1 MHFLYPKFL
10 FALFAIAIPIII
22 HLFNFKRYKTVYF
35 SNVKFL
41 KNVKQETK
49 SKSQL
54 KHILVLISRILII
67 ASLAIAFAQPY
78 IPVNKNIIS
87 NKKQEVSIYVDNS
100 FSMNSENKY
109 GNLLNISKNKAR
121 QIANAFKPNTEFLL
135 LTNDFDSKH
144 QHLVNKEQL
153 IEYLS
158 DVKISSNT
166 KKLSEI
172 ISKQNDF
179 LSSSKEKKK
188 IFLISDFQKNFSDFS
203 KIKKDSDLNVF
214 LVPQETESV
223 NNLFIDSCWFETPKH
238 KINKSEIIHIKIRNN
253 SNESY
258 QNIPVKLLIND
269 TIKALS
275 SFNIEKNSAKII
287 SLTYSNTHTGVH
299 SGKVEITDYPIT
311 YDNTL
316 YFSYLIQSKI
326 KILIINENTDNKFID
341 ALFKNDNNISPT
353 KAQVN
358 NLNFS
363 QIPNY
368 QLIIINSVKR
378 ISSGLSQTL
387 INFAQNGGTL
397 LFLPNFDGDISSYNN
412 FLSDIKS
419 NTIIKIDSQK
429 VKINNINYKNDL
441 YKNAF
446 EKIDNNIDLPI
457 IYKHFLFTKNTYS
470 NNENILTANKQ
481 AILSVLPISK
491 GKIYIFSLPLN
502 DEYSNITKNTL
513 FVPTF
518 YNIALYSQSHYN
530 SYYLIGNDKIIELN
544 RKYVNNDNI
553 FHIINKNLNFDFIPQ
568 KKIINSKIILLINNS
583 IKKAGNYIIKN
594 IEKPINS
601 ISFNYSREESDLE
614 YYSKEELNNLLK
626 KYNLE
631 NFSILES
638 QNKFFTH
645 NLIQINNG
653 KQLWKIFIIIA
664 LIFLAIETLLLRF
677 LK

>member
-1 MHFLYPKFL
+1 MSFLYPAFL
-10 FALFAIAIPIII
+10 YALAAIAIPIII

-223 NNLFIDSCWFETPKH
+223 NNLFIDS
-238 KINKSEIIHIKIRNN
+238 S
-253 SNESY
+253 
-258 QNIPVKLLIND
+258 
-269 TIKALS
+269 
-275 SFNIEKNSAKII
+275 
-287 SLTYSNTHTGVH
+287 
-299 SGKVEITDYPIT
+299 
-311 YDNTL
+311 
-316 YFSYLIQSKI
+316 
-326 KILIINENTDNKFID
+326 
-341 ALFKNDNNISPT
+341 
-353 KAQVN
+353 
-358 NLNFS
+358 
-363 QIPNY
+363 
-368 QLIIINSVKR
+368 
-378 ISSGLSQTL
+378 
-387 INFAQNGGTL
+387 
-397 LFLPNFDGDISSYNN
+397 
-412 FLSDIKS
+412 
-419 NTIIKIDSQK
+419 
-429 VKINNINYKNDL
+429 
-441 YKNAF
+441 
-446 EKIDNNIDLPI
+446 
-457 IYKHFLFTKNTYS
+457 
-470 NNENILTANKQ
+470 
-481 AILSVLPISK
+481 
-491 GKIYIFSLPLN
+491 
-502 DEYSNITKNTL
+502 
-513 FVPTF
+513 
-518 YNIALYSQSHYN
+518 
-530 SYYLIGNDKIIELN
+530 
-544 RKYVNNDNI
+544 
-553 FHIINKNLNFDFIPQ
+553 
-568 KKIINSKIILLINNS
+568 
-583 IKKAGNYIIKN
+583 
-594 IEKPINS
+594 
-601 ISFNYSREESDLE
+601 
-614 YYSKEELNNLLK
+614 
-626 KYNLE
+626 
-631 NFSILES
+631 
-638 QNKFFTH
+638 
-645 NLIQINNG
+645 
-653 KQLWKIFIIIA
+653 
-664 LIFLAIETLLLRF
+664 
-677 LK
+677 